1 MPSQDDAP
9 GNASGSSRCASPRV
23 SSSADVHSNA
33 ASRRRP
39 HSCQSIGLTP
49 AGIGMAKPCEAAAGK
64 VEGVLLDTAPS
75 AVSMRRRFSGVEGPW
90 NGARRKDGPANCLYD
105 MPDDPSPGTLGYK
118 NTTGDAERFTAAV
131 PRQWARN
138 CWTSPQRRRRVASR
152 PLACLDCKIGTTKRP
167 PTADGC

>member
-1 MPSQDDAP
+1 MPSQDDVP
-9 GNASGSSRCASPRV
+9 GNAFESSCCARPRV

-64 VEGVLLDTAPS
+64 VGDVLLDTAPS
-75 AVSMRRRFSGVEGPW
+75 TVSMRRRFSGVEGPW

-118 NTTGDAERFTAAV
+118 NTTGDAERFTAAATSASTSFSPLTRISLPSDMNGGSTPGGV
-131 PRQWARN
+131 SPARTAL
-138 CWTSPQRRRRVASR
+138 W
-152 PLACLDCKIGTTKRP
+152 KRP
-167 PTADGC
+167 SR